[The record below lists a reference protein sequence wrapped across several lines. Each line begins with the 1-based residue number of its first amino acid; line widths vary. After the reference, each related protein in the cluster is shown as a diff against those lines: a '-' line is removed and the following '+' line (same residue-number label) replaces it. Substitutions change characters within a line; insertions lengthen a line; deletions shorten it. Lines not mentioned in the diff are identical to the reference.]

1 MCRYAACMSAHYLAD
16 MPRNQRVADA
26 TTPPTSIGHTITEI
40 ALRHLLEARWQFV
53 QAVNVQTD
61 AAALSNGYSNGYVL
75 DGYSYVADK
84 VADKQG
90 QKHRQPCR
98 QCAEPSAEP
107 SAEQPKYHQSS
118 HQFATR
124 QRGDVMA
131 YWHVSNSYLEH
142 TLLHLAQHVLESQTI
157 DLNDLIEGIVACI
170 VKPLPAQRPNPTRH
184 NTPQH
189 NHNPLQRGRY
199 PVNANSNVEN
209 DSTKNGTIGF
219 EALGVDVGIATTL
232 PTVSAPLLL
241 LHWVFSEL
249 LITSW
254 LNSLP
259 ASLSASDSLSAS
271 EPHNVLPIPLTDMA
285 TTDVAT
291 TDVATVVVN
300 CLDADDAW
308 HITISSDHHHAS
320 LATAALTQLQ
330 AALQQIGGDMHVM
343 CDDDALLQTV
353 ILPKVPRG

>member
-1 MCRYAACMSAHYLAD
+1 MSAHYLAD
-16 MPRNQRVADA
+16 MPRNQRVAGA
-26 TTPPTSIGHTITEI
+26 TTPPTSIGHALTEI

-61 AAALSNGYSNGYVL
+61 AAAFSNGYVA

-84 VADKQG
+84 VADKQY
-90 QKHRQPCR
+90 QKNRQPCR
-98 QCAEPSAEP
+98 QCAEPSD
-107 SAEQPKYHQSS
+107 EQPKYHQSS

-124 QRGDVMA
+124 QRSDVMA

-142 TLLHLAQHVLESQTI
+142 TLLHLAQHVLEPQTI
-157 DLNDLIEGIVACI
+157 DLNVLIEGIVACI
-170 VKPLPAQRPNPTRH
+170 VKPLPAQRPNPTQH
-184 NTPQH
+184 NTPQHNTPQYNTPQH
-189 NHNPLQRGRY
+189 NHNPVQQGRY
-199 PVNANSNVEN
+199 PVNANGSVGNG
-209 DSTKNGTIGF
+209 SIRNGTIGM
-219 EALGVDVGIATTL
+219 EVLGVDVGIATTL

-259 ASLSASDSLSAS
+259 ASVSAS
-271 EPHNVLPIPLTDMA
+271 EPHNVLQIPLTDM
-285 TTDVAT
+285 AT

-308 HITISSDHHHAS
+308 HITISSDHHHAD

-330 AALQQIGGDMHVM
+330 AALQQIGGDMHMM